1 MAEGKGDDAAE
12 DLGPGCY
19 LTFDSASHGTLFNN
33 WSEAPVDGALLFF
46 KAGEGKEVRF
56 MFDAGDWV
64 LVVDDRDRKPCREAR
79 SAEAESADKG

>member
-46 KAGEGKEVRF
+46 KAVWGNVLS
-56 MFDAGDWV
+56 MFNDSHY
-64 LVVDDRDRKPCREAR
+64 AR
-79 SAEAESADKG
+79 VS